1 METYMGFSLCV
12 ISGIAILSFG
22 VARLKA
28 RRSQKRNIQTLFNV
42 AR

>member
-42 AR
+42 AK